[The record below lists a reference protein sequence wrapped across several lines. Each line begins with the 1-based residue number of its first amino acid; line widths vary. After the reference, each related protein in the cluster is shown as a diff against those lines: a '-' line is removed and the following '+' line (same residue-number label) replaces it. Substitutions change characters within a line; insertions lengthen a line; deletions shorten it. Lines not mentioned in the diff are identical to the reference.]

1 MAYEAHI
8 IVSPFITRVAPREI
22 PLAVNNRILQS
33 KNRGI
38 SLYDV
43 FILHT
48 VSAES
53 APSRKEAEQHKVLK
67 DRFSR
72 ILRRIFLKYR
82 IFLKKFDLSTKK
94 SILLKLHSTLR

>member
-1 MAYEAHI
+1 MILCDYHCGA
-8 IVSPFITRVAPREI
+8 SQI
-22 PLAVNNRILQS
+22 PLAIL
-33 KNRGI
+33 KIARGI

-43 FILHT
+43 VNSVY

-53 APSRKEAEQHKVLK
+53 ASSRKEAEQHKVLK